1 MIKPPASFGPATA
14 RVGHEIY
21 RTLMES
27 INEAVFVIDP
37 HDFNLLDVNQKAV
50 TLLGYSIDELLVL
63 GMDSILPERGHQ
75 LRAAAHSA
83 EPVMIKEEL
92 KAKCGKGV
100 PCTLTIRAIN
110 QPACPLALLIAR
122 KSKAEFCRSSKNP
135 AAMTGSLTAVREDFI
150 ETTFAFPSIIGQSS
164 QIRHVCRLI
173 GLVAQ
178 SDATVLIQ
186 GESGTGKELVA
197 QAIHFHSRRAD
208 RPLIKVNCA
217 ALTETLLESE
227 LFGHRRGAFTGAV
240 QDRKGRF
247 KLADGGTIILDEID
261 SLSLSGQAK
270 LLRVLQ
276 EREFEP
282 VGDATTIKVD
292 VRVVA
297 VTNADLTRA
306 IGAGRFRED
315 LYYRLNAF
323 PIRLPPLRERRD
335 DISSLVSHFLQKYS
349 TSLRKQIADID
360 LEALTMLMEYPW
372 PGNVRELENTIEYSV
387 ILERGRSLSAA
398 SLPDKLKRI
407 DRPNSSLKDRL
418 EAAEKQI
425 LLEALS
431 ITNGVK
437 QRAATLLGID
447 RRNFGYFLNKHGI
460 R

>member
-1 MIKPPASFGPATA
+1 MIKSPTPFDPATA
-14 RVGHEIY
+14 WVGHEIY

-37 HDFNLLDVNQKAV
+37 HDFSLLDVNQKAV
-50 TLLGYSIDELLVL
+50 TLLGYSIDEMLAL
-63 GMDSILPERGHQ
+63 GMGCLLPERCHQ
-75 LRAAAHSA
+75 LRAAGSA
-83 EPVMIKEEL
+83 EPVMIEEEL
-92 KAKCGKGV
+92 RAKCGKAI
-100 PCTLTIRAIN
+100 PCALTIRAIN
-110 QPACPLALLIAR
+110 HPARPIALLIAR
-122 KSKAEFCRSSKNP
+122 EPKAEVCRSDSNP
-135 AAMTGSLTAVREDFI
+135 AAAALAAEREDLI
-150 ETTFAFPSIIGQSS
+150 ETMFAFPSIIGQSS

-197 QAIHFHSRRAD
+197 QAIHFHSRRAE

-227 LFGHRRGAFTGAV
+227 LFGHRRGAFTGAI

-306 IGAGRFRED
+306 ISAGRFRED

-323 PIRLPPLRERRD
+323 PILLPPLRERRE
-335 DISSLVSHFLQKYS
+335 DISSLVNHFLQKYS
-349 TSLRKQIADID
+349 AALRKQIADLD
-360 LEALTMLMEYPW
+360 LEALAMLMDYPW
-372 PGNVRELENTIEYSV
+372 PGNVRELENTIEYAV

-398 SLPDKLKRI
+398 SLPDKLKH
-407 DRPNSSLKDRL
+407 DERPKYSLKDRL

-437 QRAATLLGID
+437 QRAAALLGID